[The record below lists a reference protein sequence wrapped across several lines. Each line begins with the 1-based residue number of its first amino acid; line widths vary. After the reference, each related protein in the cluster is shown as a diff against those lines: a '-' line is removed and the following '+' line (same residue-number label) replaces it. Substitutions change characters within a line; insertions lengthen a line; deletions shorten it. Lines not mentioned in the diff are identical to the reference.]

1 LNGTFLAGNPCGH
14 FCKQAGR
21 YQKPGKRPPIDPR
34 RRDTMKVIL
43 KVFEYKETLEQEF
56 SSLEEANELVN
67 LISKNYP
74 NLRFEPYIEVDE
86 SLVLSTS

>member
-1 LNGTFLAGNPCGH
+1 MERFLLESWSSALGHVLGTIRTQEVRGSI
-14 FCKQAGR
+14 Q
-21 YQKPGKRPPIDPR
+21 PR
-34 RRDTMKVIL
+34 RREMKVIL

-67 LISKNYP
+67 LISQNYP

-86 SLVLSTS
+86 NVVLSAS

>member
-1 LNGTFLAGNPCGH
+1 MERFLLENWSSALGHVLGTIVTQEVRGSI
-14 FCKQAGR
+14 QS
-21 YQKPGKRPPIDPR
+21 R
-34 RRDTMKVIL
+34 RREMKVIL

-67 LISKNYP
+67 LISQNYP

-86 SLVLSTS
+86 NVVLSAS

>member
-1 LNGTFLAGNPCGH
+1 
-14 FCKQAGR
+14 
-21 YQKPGKRPPIDPR
+21 
-34 RRDTMKVIL
+34 MKVIL